1 MTLFRKTAGGLV
13 NVSVQILEDA
23 DRGLDVTRG
32 ALPEYTIGQ
41 IIGQQE
47 WGSFL
52 LRLMLQVKNRT
63 DPAQDYPQRG
73 SLLIQ
78 WALPEEEQEWQE
90 RTARGAEKD

>member
-1 MTLFRKTAGGLV
+1 MTLFRKTAAGLV
-13 NVSVQILEDA
+13 NISVQMLEDG
-23 DRGLDVTRG
+23 DRSRDVTRG

-41 IIGQQE
+41 IIGQKE

-78 WALPEEEQEWQE
+78 WALPDTEEQEE
-90 RTARGAEKD
+90 LA